1 MMWTVQN
8 DPVKKNGTT
17 RSHVPTRWFV
27 RYGRAIAGHREAVMN
42 RWHDRKFEH
51 VLLVYMLAWA
61 IALLVTHILTE

>member
-8 DPVKKNGTT
+8 DPIKKNGTT
-17 RSHVPTRWFV
+17 RNHVPTQWFV

-51 VLLVYMLAWA
+51 VLLVYMLTWA
-61 IALLVTHILTE
+61 VALLVTYMLTK